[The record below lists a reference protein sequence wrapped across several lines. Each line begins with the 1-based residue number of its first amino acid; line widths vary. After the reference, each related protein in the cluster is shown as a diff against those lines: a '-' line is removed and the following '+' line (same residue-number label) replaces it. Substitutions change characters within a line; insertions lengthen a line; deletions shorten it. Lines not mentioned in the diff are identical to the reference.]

1 MNTIIIY
8 EIVVLLIS
16 PNTRGMF
23 AHVVCS
29 VEEEMYKEWLAQVD
43 EACKFNL
50 AQALLHRNIENNLIS
65 VNFDPQVI
73 QNLHVNCAQC
83 LYSTA
88 PSGGH

>member
-1 MNTIIIY
+1 
-8 EIVVLLIS
+8 
-16 PNTRGMF
+16 MF

-50 AQALLHRNIENNLIS
+50 AQALIHRNIENNLIS

-73 QNLHVNCAQC
+73 
-83 LYSTA
+83 
-88 PSGGH
+88 